1 MTTKALLGRSLLILA
16 AAALGLAALEKTLD
30 SIRTKEDAFVP
41 DWWIGKYG
49 DWSGQTISLSRERL
63 QLDFA
68 DEGAHTLPSILCQV
82 ERVSESPGGILLFKG
97 RSLRVVCDKESTDRR
112 ERTNLAEWEQ
122 HRPGDFRMSFFL
134 EEEDTSRSAFART
147 ISVSMTQWGPGPI
160 NLPFGRFHLLGMP

>member
-1 MTTKALLGRSLLILA
+1 MTTKALVTRSLLILA
-16 AAALGLAALEKTLD
+16 AVAVGFAVLEKTLN
-30 SIRTKEDAFVP
+30 SMRTKETAFVP
-41 DWWIGKYG
+41 DWWIGEYG
-49 DWSGQTISLSRERL
+49 ASFDGQTISLGRERL

-134 EEEDTSRSAFART
+134 EEEDTSRSAFAGPLA
-147 ISVSMTQWGPGPI
+147 SV
-160 NLPFGRFHLLGMP
+160 